1 MYIQSKLCLFE
12 RRIVMAD
19 SSKMKKSKVP
29 FFKSIPVQIVFFNIL
44 MLIVFNIVS
53 YIVNDGL
60 SSITDSA
67 QNIINGVTNL
77 VQKEGTVKEDLAKID
92 GTINSAIGL
101 WQYYGDE
108 DKQRIGNQLKGYEEE
123 VTTLVKSIGEEFATY
138 GDASATTQLDASSQ
152 ALIANVDE
160 VFNIMMTTGNGQ
172 VASEIITGEYAT
184 NMEGVKS
191 GMETLDASIEALRS
205 NVTVFMKQQ
214 RDKIT
219 VMNVTGMVVFIV
231 CLLLNL
237 YVSFFLITKVITR
250 ISDSVQDIISDI
262 NAGKGD
268 LTTRINVKTGNELV
282 FIRDGINEFIGTLQG
297 VMKDVKSGTL
307 ILTDSADKMT
317 SQIAAANDNITNTSA
332 ALEELS
338 ASMDNVSTT
347 ASHIKDQLND
357 VRDAVESI
365 NDEVASGKE
374 RAGEIQKE
382 ADAIKNEAMQKKENT
397 GSKVEA
403 LSKTLDE
410 SVKES
415 EQVNQIGEL
424 TKVILD
430 IASQTNLLALNASI
444 EAARAGEAGKG
455 FAVVA
460 QEISAL
466 ADNSRQTAGNIQ
478 TISENVTR
486 AVQDL
491 SNNAI
496 EVVDFI
502 NSTVIADYE
511 AFVETGEKYE
521 STAGIMNEILAA
533 FTEKADSLDDTMHS
547 MADSII
553 SITDSVEES
562 TQAINLS
569 ATNSTEIVGEIQ
581 EIGEA
586 MDNNNQVTNKL
597 SDSTRKFINV

>member
-1 MYIQSKLCLFE
+1 MSRSVNE
-12 RRIVMAD
+12 RRGKI
-19 SSKMKKSKVP
+19 P
-29 FFKSIPVQIVFFNIL
+29 FFKSIPVQILFFNIL
-44 MLIVFNIVS
+44 MLVVFNVVS
-53 YIVNDGL
+53 YVVNDGI
-60 SSITDSA
+60 SSMSDSA
-67 QNIINGVTNL
+67 QSIIKGVTEL
-77 VQKEGTVKEDLAKID
+77 VHKEGTVKEDLAKID
-92 GTINSAIGL
+92 GTIQSALGL
-101 WQYYGDE
+101 WQYYGDAE
-108 DKQRIGNQLKGYEEE
+108 KQNVGTNLKAYETE
-123 VTTLVKSIGEEFATY
+123 VNTLVKEIGDEFAMY
-138 GDASATTQLDASSQ
+138 GDTNATKQLETSAA

-160 VFNIMMTTGNGQ
+160 VYNIMMTTGDGQ
-172 VASEIITGEYAT
+172 TASGILTGEYVT
-184 NMEGVKS
+184 NMEGVKA
-191 GMETLDASIEALRS
+191 GLETLDSSIEALQGNVVAFMAQSRS
-205 NVTVFMKQQ
+205 
-214 RDKIT
+214 KIT
-219 VMNVTGMVVFIV
+219 VMNVVGMGVFIV

-237 YVSFFLITKVITR
+237 YVSFVLITKVILK
-250 ISDSVQDIISDI
+250 ISDSVQGIIDDI

-268 LTTRINVKTGNELV
+268 LTARINVKTGNELV
-282 FIRDGINEFIGTLQG
+282 FIRDGVNEFIETLQG
-297 VMKDVKSGTL
+297 VMKDVKNGTL

-317 SQIAAANDNITNTSA
+317 SQIALANDNITNTSA

-347 ASHIKDQLND
+347 ASHIKEQLND

-374 RAGEIQKE
+374 RASEIQKE
-382 ADAIKNEAMQKKENT
+382 ADTIKNEAMQKKENT
-397 GSKVEA
+397 GARVEA

-478 TISENVTR
+478 TISENVTQ
-486 AVQDL
+486 AVKEL

-502 NSTVIADYE
+502 NNTVIADYE

-521 STAGIMNEILAA
+521 STAGIMNEILEG
-533 FTEKADSLDDTMHS
+533 FTEKADSLDNTMHS
-547 MADSII
+547 MADSILT
-553 SITDSVEES
+553 ITDSVEES
-562 TQAINLS
+562 TQAISLS
-569 ATNSTEIVGEIQ
+569 ASNSTEIVGEIQ
-581 EIGEA
+581 EIGDA
-586 MDNNNQVTNKL
+586 MDNNNQVTSKL

>member
-1 MYIQSKLCLFE
+1 MSRTTE
-12 RRIVMAD
+12 N
-19 SSKMKKSKVP
+19 KKNKVS
-29 FFKSIPVQIVFFNIL
+29 FFKSIPVQILFFNIL
-44 MLIVFNIVS
+44 MLLVFNIVS
-53 YIVNDGL
+53 YIVNDGI
-60 SSITDSA
+60 SSMSDSA
-67 QNIINGVTNL
+67 QGIIAGVTEL
-77 VQKEGTVKEDLAKID
+77 VHKEGTVKEDLARID
-92 GTINSAIGL
+92 GTIQSALGL
-101 WQYYGDE
+101 WSYYTDA
-108 DKQRIGNQLKGYEEE
+108 DKERIGSELKSYESE
-123 VTTLVKSIGEEFATY
+123 VTTLVKEIGDEFTMY
-138 GDASATTQLDASSQ
+138 GNPNATTQLDASAK

-160 VFNIMMTTGNGQ
+160 VFNIMMTTGDGR
-172 VASEIITGEYAT
+172 VASEILTGDYMT
-184 NMEGVKS
+184 NMEGVKE
-191 GMETLDASIEALRS
+191 GMATLDASVESLQG
-205 NVTVFMKQQ
+205 NVVNYMAQSK
-214 RDKIT
+214 RKIT

-237 YVSFFLITKVITR
+237 YVSFVLITKVIVK
-250 ISDSVQDIISDI
+250 ISDSVQEIINDI

-268 LTTRINVKTGNELV
+268 LTARVNVKTGNELV
-282 FIRDGINEFIGTLQG
+282 FIRDGINDFIETLQG

-317 SQIAAANDNITNTSA
+317 SQIALANDNITNTSA

-347 ASHIKDQLND
+347 ASHIKEQLND

-382 ADAIKNEAMQKKENT
+382 ADTIKNEAMQKKENT
-397 GSKVEA
+397 GARVEA

-478 TISENVTR
+478 TISENVTK
-486 AVQDL
+486 AVQEL

-502 NSTVIADYE
+502 NNTVIADYE

-521 STAGIMNEILAA
+521 STAEIMNEILEG
-533 FTEKADSLDDTMHS
+533 FTEKADSLDNTMHS
-547 MADSII
+547 MADSILT
-553 SITDSVEES
+553 ITDSVEES
-562 TQAINLS
+562 TQAISLS
-569 ATNSTEIVGEIQ
+569 ASNSTEIVGEIQ

-597 SDSTRKFINV
+597 SDSTKKFINV

>member
-1 MYIQSKLCLFE
+1 MSRTTE
-12 RRIVMAD
+12 N
-19 SSKMKKSKVP
+19 KKNKVS
-29 FFKSIPVQIVFFNIL
+29 FFKSIPVQILFFNIL
-44 MLIVFNIVS
+44 MLLVFNIVS
-53 YIVNDGL
+53 YIVNDGI
-60 SSITDSA
+60 SSMSDSA
-67 QNIINGVTNL
+67 QSIIAGVTDL
-77 VQKEGTVKEDLAKID
+77 VHKEGTVKEDLARID
-92 GTINSAIGL
+92 GTIQSALGL
-101 WQYYGDE
+101 WSYYTDA
-108 DKQRIGNQLKGYEEE
+108 DKERIGSELKSYESE
-123 VTTLVKSIGEEFATY
+123 VTTLVKEIGDEFTMY
-138 GDASATTQLDASSQ
+138 GNPNATTQLDASAK

-160 VFNIMMTTGNGQ
+160 VFNIMMTTGDGR
-172 VASEIITGEYAT
+172 VASEILTGDYMT
-184 NMEGVKS
+184 NMEGVKA
-191 GMETLDASIEALRS
+191 GMTTLDASVDALRG
-205 NVTVFMKQQ
+205 NVVNYMAQS
-214 RDKIT
+214 RSKIT
-219 VMNVTGMVVFIV
+219 AMNVTGMVVFIV

-237 YVSFFLITKVITR
+237 YVSFVLITKVIVK
-250 ISDSVQDIISDI
+250 ISDSVQEIINDI

-268 LTTRINVKTGNELV
+268 LTARVNVKTGNELV
-282 FIRDGINEFIGTLQG
+282 FIRDGINDFIETLQG

-317 SQIAAANDNITNTSA
+317 SQIALANDNITNTSA

-347 ASHIKDQLND
+347 ASHIKEQLND

-374 RAGEIQKE
+374 SADEIQKE
-382 ADAIKNEAMQKKENT
+382 ADTIKNEAMQKKENT
-397 GSKVEA
+397 GARVEA
-403 LSKTLDE
+403 LSRTLDE

-478 TISENVTR
+478 TISENVTK
-486 AVQDL
+486 AVQEL

-502 NSTVIADYE
+502 NNTVIADYE

-521 STAGIMNEILAA
+521 STAEIMNEILEG
-533 FTEKADSLDDTMHS
+533 FTEKADSLDNTMNS
-547 MADSII
+547 MADSILT
-553 SITDSVEES
+553 ITDSVEES
-562 TQAINLS
+562 TQAISLS
-569 ATNSTEIVGEIQ
+569 ASNSTEIVGEIQ

-597 SDSTRKFINV
+597 SDSTKKFINV

>member
-1 MYIQSKLCLFE
+1 MSRTTE
-12 RRIVMAD
+12 N
-19 SSKMKKSKVP
+19 KKNKVS
-29 FFKSIPVQIVFFNIL
+29 FFKSIPVQILFFNIL
-44 MLIVFNIVS
+44 MLLVFNIVS
-53 YIVNDGL
+53 YIVNDGI
-60 SSITDSA
+60 SSMSNSA
-67 QNIINGVTNL
+67 QGIIAGVTEL
-77 VQKEGTVKEDLAKID
+77 VHKEGTVKEDLARID
-92 GTINSAIGL
+92 GTTQSALGL
-101 WQYYGDE
+101 WSYYTDA
-108 DKQRIGNQLKGYEEE
+108 DKERIVSELKSYESE
-123 VTTLVKSIGEEFATY
+123 VTTLVKEIGDEFTIY
-138 GDASATTQLDASSQ
+138 GNPNATTQLDASTK

-160 VFNIMMTTGNGQ
+160 VFNIMMTTGDGR
-172 VASEIITGEYAT
+172 VASEILTGDYVT
-184 NMEGVKS
+184 NMEGVKA
-191 GMETLDASIEALRS
+191 GMTTLDASVDALQG
-205 NVTVFMKQQ
+205 NVLNYMAQSKS
-214 RDKIT
+214 KIT

-237 YVSFFLITKVITR
+237 YVSFVLITKVIVK
-250 ISDSVQDIISDI
+250 ISDSVQEIINDI

-268 LTTRINVKTGNELV
+268 LTARVNVKTGNELV
-282 FIRDGINEFIGTLQG
+282 FIRDGINDFIETLQG

-317 SQIAAANDNITNTSA
+317 SQIALANDNITNTSA

-347 ASHIKDQLND
+347 ASHIKEQLND

-382 ADAIKNEAMQKKENT
+382 ADTIKNEAMQKKENT
-397 GSKVEA
+397 GARVEA

-478 TISENVTR
+478 TISENVTK
-486 AVQDL
+486 AVQEL

-502 NSTVIADYE
+502 NNTVIADYE

-521 STAGIMNEILAA
+521 STAEIMNEILEG
-533 FTEKADSLDDTMHS
+533 FTEKADSLDNTMHS
-547 MADSII
+547 MADSILT
-553 SITDSVEES
+553 ITDSVEES
-562 TQAINLS
+562 TQAISLS
-569 ATNSTEIVGEIQ
+569 ASNSTEIVGEIQ

-597 SDSTRKFINV
+597 SDSTKKFINV

>member
-1 MYIQSKLCLFE
+1 MSRTTE
-12 RRIVMAD
+12 N
-19 SSKMKKSKVP
+19 KKNKVS
-29 FFKSIPVQIVFFNIL
+29 FFKSIPVQILFFNIL
-44 MLIVFNIVS
+44 MLLVFNIVS
-53 YIVNDGL
+53 YIVNDGI
-60 SSITDSA
+60 SSMSDSA
-67 QNIINGVTNL
+67 QGIIAGVTEL
-77 VQKEGTVKEDLAKID
+77 VHKEGTVKEDLARID
-92 GTINSAIGL
+92 GTTQSALGL
-101 WQYYGDE
+101 WSYYTDA
-108 DKQRIGNQLKGYEEE
+108 DKERIGSELKSYESE
-123 VTTLVKSIGEEFATY
+123 VTTLVKEIGDEFTMY
-138 GDASATTQLDASSQ
+138 GNPNATTQLDASAK

-160 VFNIMMTTGNGQ
+160 VFNIMMTTGDGR
-172 VASEIITGEYAT
+172 VASEILTGDYMT
-184 NMEGVKS
+184 NMEGVKA
-191 GMETLDASIEALRS
+191 GMTTLDASVVALQG
-205 NVTVFMKQQ
+205 NVVNYMAQSKS
-214 RDKIT
+214 KIT

-237 YVSFFLITKVITR
+237 YVSFVLITKVIVK
-250 ISDSVQDIISDI
+250 ISDSVQEIINDI

-268 LTTRINVKTGNELV
+268 LTARVNVKTGNELV
-282 FIRDGINEFIGTLQG
+282 FIRDGINDFIETLQG

-317 SQIAAANDNITNTSA
+317 SQIALANDNITNTSA

-347 ASHIKDQLND
+347 ASHIKEQLND

-382 ADAIKNEAMQKKENT
+382 ADTIKNEAMQKKENT
-397 GSKVEA
+397 GARVEA

-478 TISENVTR
+478 TISENVTK
-486 AVQDL
+486 AVQEL

-502 NSTVIADYE
+502 NNTVIADYE

-521 STAGIMNEILAA
+521 STAEIMNEILEG
-533 FTEKADSLDDTMHS
+533 FTEKADSLDNTMHS
-547 MADSII
+547 MSDSILT
-553 SITDSVEES
+553 ITDSVEES
-562 TQAINLS
+562 TQAISLS
-569 ATNSTEIVGEIQ
+569 ASNSTEIVGEIQ

-586 MDNNNQVTNKL
+586 MENNNQVTNKL
-597 SDSTRKFINV
+597 SDSTKKFINV

>member
-1 MYIQSKLCLFE
+1 MN
-12 RRIVMAD
+12 
-19 SSKMKKSKVP
+19 SSRKQKVQ
-29 FFKSIPVQIVFFNIL
+29 FFKSIPVQILFFNIL
-44 MLIVFNIVS
+44 MFLVFNVVS
-53 YIVNDGL
+53 FVVNDGI
-60 SSITDSA
+60 SSMTDSV
-67 QNIINGVTNL
+67 QGILSGVTKL
-77 VQKEGTVKEDLAKID
+77 VQREGTVREDIAGLD
-92 GTINSAIGL
+92 GTIQSVLGL
-101 WQYYGDE
+101 WSYYGDAE
-108 DKQRIGNQLKGYEEE
+108 KQAASSKIATYESEIRE
-123 VTTLVKSIGEEFATY
+123 NIKSIGDELAMY
-138 GDASATTQLDASSQ
+138 GDAQATTQLSSSAE

-160 VFNIMMTTGNGQ
+160 AFNIMMTSGDGMA
-172 VASEIITGEYAT
+172 ASAIITGDYIN
-184 NMEGVKS
+184 NMNGVKS
-191 GMETLDASIEALRS
+191 GLSTLDSSIEALQG
-205 NVTVFMKQQ
+205 NVAGFITQQ
-214 RDKIT
+214 RNRIT
-219 VMNVTGMVVFIV
+219 TMNVTGMIIFIV

-237 YVSFFLITKVITR
+237 YVSFVLITKVIVK
-250 ISDSVQDIISDI
+250 ISDEVQDIIGDI
-262 NAGKGD
+262 NSGKGD
-268 LTTRINVKTGNELV
+268 LTARIKVRTGNELV
-282 FIRDGINEFIGTLQG
+282 FIRDGINEFIETLQQ
-297 VMKDVKSGTL
+297 VMREVKDGTR
-307 ILTDSADKMT
+307 ILTDSSDRMT

-365 NDEVASGKE
+365 NGEVASGKE
-374 RAGEIQKE
+374 RAKEIQKE
-382 ADAIKNEAMQKKENT
+382 ADAIKTEAMQKKENT
-397 GSKVEA
+397 GARMEA
-403 LSKTLDE
+403 LSQTLDA

-478 TISENVTR
+478 TISENVTQ
-486 AVQDL
+486 AVKEL

-521 STAGIMNEILAA
+521 NTAEIMTDILER
-533 FTEKADSLDDTMHS
+533 FSGRADSLDDTMHS

-562 TQAINLS
+562 TVAISLS
-569 ATNSTEIVGEIQ
+569 ANNSTEIVGEIQ
-581 EIGEA
+581 GIGDA
-586 MDNNNQVTNKL
+586 MDNNNRVTSQLN
-597 SDSTRKFINV
+597 DSTKKFVNL

>member
-1 MYIQSKLCLFE
+1 MSRTTE
-12 RRIVMAD
+12 N
-19 SSKMKKSKVP
+19 KKNKVS
-29 FFKSIPVQIVFFNIL
+29 FFKSIPVQILFFNIL
-44 MLIVFNIVS
+44 MLLVFNIVS
-53 YIVNDGL
+53 YIVNDGI
-60 SSITDSA
+60 SSMSDSA
-67 QNIINGVTNL
+67 QGIIAGVTEL
-77 VQKEGTVKEDLAKID
+77 VHKEGTVKEDLARID
-92 GTINSAIGL
+92 GTIQSAMGL
-101 WQYYGDE
+101 WSYYTDA
-108 DKQRIGNQLKGYEEE
+108 DKERIVSELKSYESE
-123 VTTLVKSIGEEFATY
+123 VTTLVKEIGDEFTIY
-138 GDASATTQLDASSQ
+138 GNPNATTQLDASAK

-160 VFNIMMTTGNGQ
+160 VFNIMMTTGDVR
-172 VASEIITGEYAT
+172 VASEILTGDYMT
-184 NMEGVKS
+184 NMEGVKA
-191 GMETLDASIEALRS
+191 GMTTLDASVDALRG
-205 NVTVFMKQQ
+205 NVVNYMAQE
-214 RDKIT
+214 RSKIT

-237 YVSFFLITKVITR
+237 YVSFVLITKVIVK
-250 ISDSVQDIISDI
+250 ISDSVQEIINDI

-268 LTTRINVKTGNELV
+268 LTARVNVKTGNELV
-282 FIRDGINEFIGTLQG
+282 FIRDGINDFIETLQG

-317 SQIAAANDNITNTSA
+317 SQIALANDNITNTSA

-347 ASHIKDQLND
+347 ASHIKEQLND

-382 ADAIKNEAMQKKENT
+382 ADTIKNEAMQKKENT
-397 GSKVEA
+397 GARVEA

-478 TISENVTR
+478 TISENVTK
-486 AVQDL
+486 AVQEL

-502 NSTVIADYE
+502 NNTVIADYE

-521 STAGIMNEILAA
+521 STAEIMNEILEG
-533 FTEKADSLDDTMHS
+533 FTEKADSLDNTMHS
-547 MADSII
+547 MSDSILT
-553 SITDSVEES
+553 ITDSVEES
-562 TQAINLS
+562 TQAISLS
-569 ATNSTEIVGEIQ
+569 ASNSTEIVGEIQ

-597 SDSTRKFINV
+597 SDSTKKFINV

>member
-1 MYIQSKLCLFE
+1 MSRSVNE
-12 RRIVMAD
+12 RRGKI
-19 SSKMKKSKVP
+19 P
-29 FFKSIPVQIVFFNIL
+29 FFKSIPVQILFFNIL
-44 MLIVFNIVS
+44 MLVVFNVVS
-53 YIVNDGL
+53 YVVNDGI
-60 SSITDSA
+60 SSMSDSA
-67 QNIINGVTNL
+67 QSIIAGVTEL
-77 VQKEGTVKEDLAKID
+77 VHKEGTVKEDLAKID
-92 GTINSAIGL
+92 GTIQSAIGL
-101 WQYYGDE
+101 WQYYGDAE
-108 DKQRIGNQLKGYEEE
+108 KQNVGTNLKAYETE
-123 VTTLVKSIGEEFATY
+123 VNTLVKEIGDEFAMY
-138 GDASATTQLDASSQ
+138 GDTNATKQLETSAT

-160 VFNIMMTTGNGQ
+160 VYNIMMTTGDGLT
-172 VASEIITGEYAT
+172 ASGILTGEYVT
-184 NMEGVKS
+184 NMEGVKA
-191 GMETLDASIEALRS
+191 GLETLDSSIGALQGNVVAFMAQSRS
-205 NVTVFMKQQ
+205 
-214 RDKIT
+214 KIT
-219 VMNVTGMVVFIV
+219 VMNVVGMGVFII

-237 YVSFFLITKVITR
+237 YVSFVLITKVILK
-250 ISDSVQDIISDI
+250 ISDSVQGIIDDI

-268 LTTRINVKTGNELV
+268 LTARINVKTGNELV
-282 FIRDGINEFIGTLQG
+282 FIRDGVNEFIETLQG
-297 VMKDVKSGTL
+297 VMKDVKNGTL

-317 SQIAAANDNITNTSA
+317 SQIALANDNITNTSA

-347 ASHIKDQLND
+347 ASHIKEQLND

-374 RAGEIQKE
+374 RASEIQKE
-382 ADAIKNEAMQKKENT
+382 ADTIKNEAMQKKENT
-397 GSKVEA
+397 GARVEA

-478 TISENVTR
+478 TISENVTQ
-486 AVQDL
+486 AVKEL

-502 NSTVIADYE
+502 NNTVIADYE

-521 STAGIMNEILAA
+521 STAGIMNEILEG
-533 FTEKADSLDDTMHS
+533 FTERADSLDNTMHS
-547 MADSII
+547 MADSILT
-553 SITDSVEES
+553 ITDSVEES
-562 TQAINLS
+562 TQAISLS
-569 ATNSTEIVGEIQ
+569 ASNSTEIVGEIQ
-581 EIGEA
+581 EIGDA
-586 MDNNNQVTNKL
+586 MDNNNQVTSKL

>member
-1 MYIQSKLCLFE
+1 MS
-12 RRIVMAD
+12 RSTD
-19 SSKMKKSKVP
+19 NKKNKVS
-29 FFKSIPVQIVFFNIL
+29 FFKSIPVQILFFNIL
-44 MLIVFNIVS
+44 MLLVFNIVS
-53 YIVNDGL
+53 YIVNDGI
-60 SSITDSA
+60 SSMSDSA
-67 QNIINGVTNL
+67 QGIIAGVTDL
-77 VQKEGTVKEDLAKID
+77 VHKEGTVKEDLARID
-92 GTINSAIGL
+92 GTIQSALGL
-101 WQYYGDE
+101 WSYYTDA
-108 DKQRIGNQLKGYEEE
+108 DKERIGSELKSYESE
-123 VTTLVKSIGEEFATY
+123 VTTLVKEIGDEFTIY
-138 GDASATTQLDASSQ
+138 GNPNATTQLDASAK

-160 VFNIMMTTGNGQ
+160 VFNIMMTTGDGR
-172 VASEIITGEYAT
+172 VASEILTGDYMT
-184 NMEGVKS
+184 NMEGVKE
-191 GMETLDASIEALRS
+191 GMATLDASVESLQGNVVNYMAQSRS
-205 NVTVFMKQQ
+205 
-214 RDKIT
+214 KIT

-237 YVSFFLITKVITR
+237 YVSFVLITKVIVK
-250 ISDSVQDIISDI
+250 ISDSVQEIINDI

-268 LTTRINVKTGNELV
+268 LTARVNVKTGNELV
-282 FIRDGINEFIGTLQG
+282 FIRDGINDFIETLQG

-317 SQIAAANDNITNTSA
+317 SQIALANDNITNTSA

-347 ASHIKDQLND
+347 ASHIKEQLND

-382 ADAIKNEAMQKKENT
+382 ADTIKNEAMQKKENT
-397 GSKVEA
+397 GARVEA

-478 TISENVTR
+478 TISENVTK
-486 AVQDL
+486 AVQEL

-502 NSTVIADYE
+502 NNTVIADYE

-521 STAGIMNEILAA
+521 STAEIMNEILEG
-533 FTEKADSLDDTMHS
+533 FTEKADSLDNTMHS
-547 MADSII
+547 MADSILT
-553 SITDSVEES
+553 ITDSVEES
-562 TQAINLS
+562 TQAISLS
-569 ATNSTEIVGEIQ
+569 ASNSTEIVGEIQ

-597 SDSTRKFINV
+597 SDSTKKFINV

>member
-1 MYIQSKLCLFE
+1 MSGSTESK
-12 RRIVMAD
+12 
-19 SSKMKKSKVP
+19 KKKVP
-29 FFKSIPVQIVFFNIL
+29 FFKSIPVQILFFNIL
-44 MLIVFNIVS
+44 MLIVFNVVS
-53 YIVNDGL
+53 YVVNDGI
-60 SSITDSA
+60 SSMSDSA
-67 QNIINGVTNL
+67 QGIIVGVTNL
-77 VQKEGTVKEDLAKID
+77 VHKEGVVKEDIAKMD
-92 GTINSAIGL
+92 GMIQSALGL
-101 WQYYGDE
+101 WSYYGDE
-108 DKQRIGNQLKGYEEE
+108 DKQRIGNELKQYEDE
-123 VTTLVKSIGEEFATY
+123 VTSLVKSIGDEFAIY
-138 GDASATTQLDASSQ
+138 GNTSATTQLDTSIKAI
-152 ALIANVDE
+152 IANIDE
-160 VFNIMMTTGNGQ
+160 VFNIMMTTGDGQ
-172 VASEIITGEYAT
+172 VASGILTGEYVT
-184 NMEGVKS
+184 NMEGVKA
-191 GMETLDASIEALRS
+191 GMDNLDASITALQG
-205 NVTVFMKQQ
+205 NVVTYMANS
-214 RDKIT
+214 RNKIT
-219 VMNVTGMVVFIV
+219 VMNVTGMIVFIV

-237 YVSFFLITKVITR
+237 YVSFFLITKVITK
-250 ISDSVQDIISDI
+250 ISDSVQDIIHDI

-347 ASHIKDQLND
+347 ASHIKEQLND

-365 NDEVASGKE
+365 NDEVSNGKE

-397 GSKVEA
+397 GSRVEA

-521 STAGIMNEILAA
+521 STAGIMNEILTA
-533 FTEKADSLDDTMHS
+533 FTEKADSLDNTMNS

>member
-1 MYIQSKLCLFE
+1 MSRTTE
-12 RRIVMAD
+12 N
-19 SSKMKKSKVP
+19 KKNKVS
-29 FFKSIPVQIVFFNIL
+29 FFKSIPVQILFFNIL
-44 MLIVFNIVS
+44 MLLVFNIVS
-53 YIVNDGL
+53 YIVNDGI
-60 SSITDSA
+60 SSMSNSA
-67 QNIINGVTNL
+67 QGIIAGVTEL
-77 VQKEGTVKEDLAKID
+77 VHKEGTVKEDLARID
-92 GTINSAIGL
+92 GTTQSALGL
-101 WQYYGDE
+101 WSYYTDA
-108 DKQRIGNQLKGYEEE
+108 DKERIVSELKSYESE
-123 VTTLVKSIGEEFATY
+123 VTTLVKEIGDEFIIY
-138 GDASATTQLDASSQ
+138 GNPNATTQLDASAK

-160 VFNIMMTTGNGQ
+160 VFNIMMTTGDGR
-172 VASEIITGEYAT
+172 VASEILTGDYVT
-184 NMEGVKS
+184 NMEGVKA
-191 GMETLDASIEALRS
+191 GMTTLDASVDALQG
-205 NVTVFMKQQ
+205 NVLNYMAQSKS
-214 RDKIT
+214 KIT

-237 YVSFFLITKVITR
+237 YVSFVLITKVIVK
-250 ISDSVQDIISDI
+250 ISDSVQEIINDI

-268 LTTRINVKTGNELV
+268 LTARVNVKTGNELV
-282 FIRDGINEFIGTLQG
+282 FIRDGINDFIETLQG

-317 SQIAAANDNITNTSA
+317 SQIALANDNITNTSA

-347 ASHIKDQLND
+347 ASHIKEQLND

-382 ADAIKNEAMQKKENT
+382 ADTIKNEAMQKKENT
-397 GSKVEA
+397 GARVEA

-478 TISENVTR
+478 TISENVTK
-486 AVQDL
+486 AVQEL

-502 NSTVIADYE
+502 NNTVIADYE

-521 STAGIMNEILAA
+521 STAEIMNEILEG
-533 FTEKADSLDDTMHS
+533 FTEKADSLDNTMHS
-547 MADSII
+547 MADSILT
-553 SITDSVEES
+553 ITDSVEES
-562 TQAINLS
+562 TQAISLS
-569 ATNSTEIVGEIQ
+569 ASNSTEIVGEIQ

-597 SDSTRKFINV
+597 SDSTKKFINV

>member
-1 MYIQSKLCLFE
+1 
-12 RRIVMAD
+12 MARTTEN
-19 SSKMKKSKVP
+19 KKNKVS
-29 FFKSIPVQIVFFNIL
+29 FFKSIPVQILFFNIL
-44 MLIVFNIVS
+44 MLLVFNIVS
-53 YIVNDGL
+53 YIVNDGI
-60 SSITDSA
+60 SSMSDSA
-67 QNIINGVTNL
+67 QGIIAGVTEL
-77 VQKEGTVKEDLAKID
+77 VHKEGTVKEDLARID
-92 GTINSAIGL
+92 GTVQSALGL
-101 WQYYGDE
+101 WSYYTDA
-108 DKQRIGNQLKGYEEE
+108 DKERIGSELKSYESE
-123 VTTLVKSIGEEFATY
+123 VTTLVKEIGDEFTMY
-138 GDASATTQLDASSQ
+138 GNPNATTQLDASAK

-160 VFNIMMTTGNGQ
+160 VFNIMMTTGDGR
-172 VASEIITGEYAT
+172 VASEILTGDYMT
-184 NMEGVKS
+184 NMEGVKA
-191 GMETLDASIEALRS
+191 GMTTLDASVDSLKGNIVNYMAQEKS
-205 NVTVFMKQQ
+205 
-214 RDKIT
+214 KIT

-237 YVSFFLITKVITR
+237 YVSFVLITKVIVK
-250 ISDSVQDIISDI
+250 ISDSVQEIINDI

-268 LTTRINVKTGNELV
+268 LTARVNVKTGNELV
-282 FIRDGINEFIGTLQG
+282 FIRDGINDFIETLQG

-317 SQIAAANDNITNTSA
+317 SQIALANDNITNTSA

-347 ASHIKDQLND
+347 ASHIKEQLND

-382 ADAIKNEAMQKKENT
+382 ADTIKNEAMQKKENT
-397 GSKVEA
+397 GARVEA

-478 TISENVTR
+478 TISENVTK
-486 AVQDL
+486 AVQEL

-502 NSTVIADYE
+502 NNTVIADYE

-521 STAGIMNEILAA
+521 STAEIMNEILEG
-533 FTEKADSLDDTMHS
+533 FTEKADSLDNTMHS
-547 MADSII
+547 MADSILT
-553 SITDSVEES
+553 ITDSVEES
-562 TQAINLS
+562 TQAISLS
-569 ATNSTEIVGEIQ
+569 ASNSTEIVGEIQ

-597 SDSTRKFINV
+597 SDSTKKFINV

>member
-1 MYIQSKLCLFE
+1 
-12 RRIVMAD
+12 MAR
-19 SSKMKKSKVP
+19 SNATKTNKVK
-29 FFKSIPVQIVFFNIL
+29 FFKSIPVQIVFFNVL
-44 MLIVFNIVS
+44 MLIVFNVVS
-53 YIVNDGL
+53 YVVNDGI
-60 SSITDSA
+60 SSMTDSV
-67 QNIINGVTNL
+67 QNIMSGVSAL
-77 VQKEGTVKEDLAKID
+77 IQKEGTVKEDMAKLD
-92 GTINSAIGL
+92 GTVQSAIGL
-101 WQYYGDE
+101 WSYYGDE
-108 DKQRIGNQLKGYEEE
+108 DKQRISNDIKTYESEI
-123 VTTLVKSIGEEFATY
+123 TTLVKEIGDEFAQY
-138 GDASATTQLDASSQ
+138 GDTKATAQLDSSAK
-152 ALIANVDE
+152 ALIGNVDE
-160 VFNIMMTTGNGQ
+160 VMNIMMTTGDGLT
-172 VASEIITGEYAT
+172 ASGILTGDYITNKA
-184 NMEGVKS
+184 GVEQ
-191 GMETLDASIEALRS
+191 GFATLDQS
-205 NVTVFMKQQ
+205 VTELQGNISTYINQQ
-214 RDKIT
+214 RSKIT
-219 VMNVTGMVVFIV
+219 TMNVTGMIIFVI

-237 YVSFFLITKVITR
+237 YVSFFLITKVIVS
-250 ISDSVQDIISDI
+250 ISGEVQDIINDI

-268 LTTRINVKTGNELV
+268 LTTRIKVKTGNELV
-282 FIRDGINEFIGTLQG
+282 FIRDGINEFIETLQG
-297 VMKDVKSGTL
+297 VMKDVKKGT
-307 ILTDSADKMT
+307 IVLTDSADRMT

-347 ASHIKDQLND
+347 ASHIKSQLSD
-357 VRDAVESI
+357 VKFAVDSI
-365 NDEVASGKE
+365 NKEVASGKE
-374 RAGEIQKE
+374 RANEIQRE

-410 SVKES
+410 SVKDS

-478 TISENVTR
+478 TISENVTQ
-486 AVQDL
+486 AVKEL
-491 SNNAI
+491 SSNAI
-496 EVVDFI
+496 EVIDFI

-521 STAGIMNEILAA
+521 STAGIMNEILEG
-533 FTEKADSLDDTMHS
+533 FTEKADSLDETMNS

-562 TQAINLS
+562 TQAISLS
-569 ATNSTEIVGEIQ
+569 ANNSTEIVGEIQ

-586 MDNNNQVTNKL
+586 MDSNNQVTSQLN
-597 SDSTRKFINV
+597 DSTKKFVNL

>member
-1 MYIQSKLCLFE
+1 MSRSVNE
-12 RRIVMAD
+12 RRGKI
-19 SSKMKKSKVP
+19 P
-29 FFKSIPVQIVFFNIL
+29 FFKSIPVQILFFNIL
-44 MLIVFNIVS
+44 MLVVFNVVS
-53 YIVNDGL
+53 YVVNDGI
-60 SSITDSA
+60 SSMSDSA
-67 QNIINGVTNL
+67 QSIIAGVTEL
-77 VQKEGTVKEDLAKID
+77 VHKEGTVKEDLAKID
-92 GTINSAIGL
+92 GTIQSAIGL
-101 WQYYGDE
+101 WQYYGDAE
-108 DKQRIGNQLKGYEEE
+108 KQNVGTNLKAYETE
-123 VTTLVKSIGEEFATY
+123 VNTLVKEIGDEFAMY
-138 GDASATTQLDASSQ
+138 GDTNATKQLETSAT

-160 VFNIMMTTGNGQ
+160 VYNIMMTTGDGLT
-172 VASEIITGEYAT
+172 ASGILTGEYVT
-184 NMEGVKS
+184 NMEGVKA
-191 GMETLDASIEALRS
+191 GLETLDSSIGALQGNVVAFMAQSRS
-205 NVTVFMKQQ
+205 
-214 RDKIT
+214 KIT
-219 VMNVTGMVVFIV
+219 VMNVVGMGVFII

-237 YVSFFLITKVITR
+237 YVSFVLITKVILK
-250 ISDSVQDIISDI
+250 ISDSVQGIIDDI

-268 LTTRINVKTGNELV
+268 LAARINVKTGNELV
-282 FIRDGINEFIGTLQG
+282 FIRDGVNEFIETLQG
-297 VMKDVKSGTL
+297 VMKDVKNGTL

-317 SQIAAANDNITNTSA
+317 SQIALANDNITNTSA

-347 ASHIKDQLND
+347 ASHIKEQLND

-374 RAGEIQKE
+374 RASEIQKE
-382 ADAIKNEAMQKKENT
+382 ADTIKNEAMQKKENT
-397 GSKVEA
+397 GARVEA

-478 TISENVTR
+478 TISENVTQ
-486 AVQDL
+486 AVKEL

-502 NSTVIADYE
+502 NNTVIADYE

-521 STAGIMNEILAA
+521 STAGIMNEILEG
-533 FTEKADSLDDTMHS
+533 FTEKADSLDNTMHS
-547 MADSII
+547 MADSILT
-553 SITDSVEES
+553 ITDSVEES
-562 TQAINLS
+562 TQAISLS
-569 ATNSTEIVGEIQ
+569 ASNSTEIVGEIQ
-581 EIGEA
+581 EIGDA
-586 MDNNNQVTNKL
+586 MDNNNQVTSKL

>member
-1 MYIQSKLCLFE
+1 MSRTTE
-12 RRIVMAD
+12 N
-19 SSKMKKSKVP
+19 KKNKVS
-29 FFKSIPVQIVFFNIL
+29 FFKSIPVQILFFNIL
-44 MLIVFNIVS
+44 MLLVFNIVS
-53 YIVNDGL
+53 YIVNDGI
-60 SSITDSA
+60 SSMSDSA
-67 QNIINGVTNL
+67 QGIIAGVTEL
-77 VQKEGTVKEDLAKID
+77 VHKEGTVKEDLARID
-92 GTINSAIGL
+92 GTIQSALGL
-101 WQYYGDE
+101 WSYYTDA
-108 DKQRIGNQLKGYEEE
+108 DKERIGSELKSYESE
-123 VTTLVKSIGEEFATY
+123 VTTLVKEIGDEFTIY
-138 GDASATTQLDASSQ
+138 GNPNATTQLDASAN

-160 VFNIMMTTGNGQ
+160 VFNIMMTTGDGL
-172 VASEIITGEYAT
+172 VASEILTGDYMT
-184 NMEGVKS
+184 NMEGVKA
-191 GMETLDASIEALRS
+191 GMTTLDASVDALRG
-205 NVTVFMKQQ
+205 NVVNYMEQS
-214 RDKIT
+214 RSKIT

-237 YVSFFLITKVITR
+237 YVSFVLITKVIVK
-250 ISDSVQDIISDI
+250 ISDSVQEIINDI

-268 LTTRINVKTGNELV
+268 LTARVNVKTGNELV
-282 FIRDGINEFIGTLQG
+282 FIRDGINDFIETLQG

-317 SQIAAANDNITNTSA
+317 SQIALANDNITNTSA

-347 ASHIKDQLND
+347 ASHIKEQLND

-382 ADAIKNEAMQKKENT
+382 ADTIKNEAMQKKENT
-397 GSKVEA
+397 GARVEA

-478 TISENVTR
+478 TISENVTK
-486 AVQDL
+486 AVQEL

-502 NSTVIADYE
+502 NNTVIADYE

-521 STAGIMNEILAA
+521 STAEIMNEILEG
-533 FTEKADSLDDTMHS
+533 FTEKADSLDNTMHS
-547 MADSII
+547 MADSVLT
-553 SITDSVEES
+553 ITDSVEES
-562 TQAINLS
+562 TQAISLS
-569 ATNSTEIVGEIQ
+569 ASNSTEIVGEIQ

-597 SDSTRKFINV
+597 SDSTKKFINV

>member
-1 MYIQSKLCLFE
+1 MSRTTE
-12 RRIVMAD
+12 N
-19 SSKMKKSKVP
+19 KKNKVS
-29 FFKSIPVQIVFFNIL
+29 FFKSIPVQILFFNIL
-44 MLIVFNIVS
+44 MLLVFNIVS
-53 YIVNDGL
+53 YIVNDGI
-60 SSITDSA
+60 SSMSDSA
-67 QNIINGVTNL
+67 QGIIAGVTEL
-77 VQKEGTVKEDLAKID
+77 VHKEGTVKEDLARID
-92 GTINSAIGL
+92 GTIQSALGL
-101 WQYYGDE
+101 WSYYTDA
-108 DKQRIGNQLKGYEEE
+108 DKERIGSELKSYESE
-123 VTTLVKSIGEEFATY
+123 VTTLVKEIGDEFTIY
-138 GDASATTQLDASSQ
+138 GNPNATTQLDASTK

-160 VFNIMMTTGNGQ
+160 VFNIMMTTGDGR
-172 VASEIITGEYAT
+172 VASEILTGDYMT
-184 NMEGVKS
+184 NMEGVKA
-191 GMETLDASIEALRS
+191 GMTTLDASVDALQG
-205 NVTVFMKQQ
+205 NVLNYMAQSKS
-214 RDKIT
+214 KIT

-237 YVSFFLITKVITR
+237 YVSFVLITKVIVK
-250 ISDSVQDIISDI
+250 ISDSVQEIINDI

-268 LTTRINVKTGNELV
+268 LTARVNVKTGNELV
-282 FIRDGINEFIGTLQG
+282 FIRDGINDFIETLQG

-317 SQIAAANDNITNTSA
+317 SQIALANDNITNTSA

-347 ASHIKDQLND
+347 ASHIKEQLND

-382 ADAIKNEAMQKKENT
+382 ADTIKNEAMQKKENT
-397 GSKVEA
+397 GARVEA

-478 TISENVTR
+478 TISENVTK
-486 AVQDL
+486 AVQEL

-502 NSTVIADYE
+502 NNTVIADYE

-521 STAGIMNEILAA
+521 STAEIMNEILEG
-533 FTEKADSLDDTMHS
+533 FTEKADSLDNTMHS
-547 MADSII
+547 MADSILT
-553 SITDSVEES
+553 ITGSVEES
-562 TQAINLS
+562 TQAISLS
-569 ATNSTEIVGEIQ
+569 ASNSTEIVGEIQ

-597 SDSTRKFINV
+597 SDSTKKFINV

>member
-1 MYIQSKLCLFE
+1 MF
-12 RRIVMAD
+12 IVLKGEVTMAG
-19 SSKMKKSKVP
+19 SNATKTNKVK
-29 FFKSIPVQIVFFNIL
+29 FFKSIPVQIVFFNVL
-44 MLIVFNIVS
+44 MLIVFNVVS
-53 YIVNDGL
+53 YVVNDGI
-60 SSITDSA
+60 SSMTDSV
-67 QNIINGVTNL
+67 QNIMSGVSAL
-77 VQKEGTVKEDLAKID
+77 IQKEGTVKEDMAKLD
-92 GTINSAIGL
+92 GTVQSALGL
-101 WQYYGDE
+101 WSYYGDE
-108 DKQRIGNQLKGYEEE
+108 DKQRISNDIKTYESEI
-123 VTTLVKSIGEEFATY
+123 TTIVKEIGDEFTQY
-138 GDASATTQLDASSQ
+138 GDTKATAQLDSSAK
-152 ALIANVDE
+152 ALIGNVDE
-160 VFNIMMTTGNGQ
+160 VMNILMTTGDGLT
-172 VASEIITGEYAT
+172 ASGILTGDYITNKA
-184 NMEGVKS
+184 GVEQ
-191 GMETLDASIEALRS
+191 GFATLDQS
-205 NVTVFMKQQ
+205 VTELQGNISTYINQQ
-214 RDKIT
+214 RSKIT
-219 VMNVTGMVVFIV
+219 TMNVTGMIIFVI

-237 YVSFFLITKVITR
+237 YVSFFLITKVIVS
-250 ISDSVQDIISDI
+250 ISGEVQDIINDI

-268 LTTRINVKTGNELV
+268 LTTRIKVKTGNELV
-282 FIRDGINEFIGTLQG
+282 FIRDGINEFIETLQG
-297 VMKDVKSGTL
+297 VMKDVKKGT
-307 ILTDSADKMT
+307 IVLTDSADRMT

-347 ASHIKDQLND
+347 ASHIKSQLSD
-357 VRDAVESI
+357 VKFAVDSI
-365 NDEVASGKE
+365 NKEVASGKE
-374 RAGEIQKE
+374 RANEIQRE

-397 GSKVEA
+397 GSKVED

-410 SVKES
+410 SVKDS

-478 TISENVTR
+478 TISENVTQ
-486 AVQDL
+486 AVKEL
-491 SNNAI
+491 SSNAI
-496 EVVDFI
+496 EVIDFI

-521 STAGIMNEILAA
+521 STAGIMNDILEG
-533 FTEKADSLDDTMHS
+533 FTEKADSLDETMNS

-562 TQAINLS
+562 TQAISLS
-569 ATNSTEIVGEIQ
+569 ANNSTEIVGEIQ

-586 MDNNNQVTNKL
+586 MDSNNQVTSQLN
-597 SDSTRKFINV
+597 DSTKKFVNL

>member
-1 MYIQSKLCLFE
+1 MSRTTE
-12 RRIVMAD
+12 N
-19 SSKMKKSKVP
+19 KKNKVS
-29 FFKSIPVQIVFFNIL
+29 FFKSIPVQILFFNIL
-44 MLIVFNIVS
+44 MLLVFNIVS
-53 YIVNDGL
+53 YIVNDGI
-60 SSITDSA
+60 SSMSDSA
-67 QNIINGVTNL
+67 QGIIAGVTEL
-77 VQKEGTVKEDLAKID
+77 VHKEGTVKEDLARID
-92 GTINSAIGL
+92 GTIQSALGL
-101 WQYYGDE
+101 WSYYTDA
-108 DKQRIGNQLKGYEEE
+108 DKERIGSELKSYESE
-123 VTTLVKSIGEEFATY
+123 VTTLVKEIGDEFTIY
-138 GDASATTQLDASSQ
+138 GNPNATTQLDASAK

-160 VFNIMMTTGNGQ
+160 VFNIMMTTGDVR
-172 VASEIITGEYAT
+172 VASEILTGDYVT
-184 NMEGVKS
+184 NMEGVKA
-191 GMETLDASIEALRS
+191 GMTTLDASVDALRG
-205 NVTVFMKQQ
+205 NVVNYMAQL
-214 RDKIT
+214 RSKIT

-237 YVSFFLITKVITR
+237 YVSFVLITKVIVK
-250 ISDSVQDIISDI
+250 ISDSVQEIINDI

-268 LTTRINVKTGNELV
+268 LTARVNVKTGNELV
-282 FIRDGINEFIGTLQG
+282 FIRDGINDFIETLQG

-317 SQIAAANDNITNTSA
+317 SQIALANDNITNTSA

-347 ASHIKDQLND
+347 ASQIKEQLND

-382 ADAIKNEAMQKKENT
+382 ADTIKNEAMQKKENT
-397 GSKVEA
+397 GARVEA

-478 TISENVTR
+478 TISENVTK
-486 AVQDL
+486 AVQEL

-502 NSTVIADYE
+502 NNTVIADYE

-521 STAGIMNEILAA
+521 STAGIMNEILEG
-533 FTEKADSLDDTMHS
+533 FTEKADSLDNTMHS
-547 MADSII
+547 MADSILT
-553 SITDSVEES
+553 ITDSVEES
-562 TQAINLS
+562 TQAISLS
-569 ATNSTEIVGEIQ
+569 ASNSTEIVGEIQ

-597 SDSTRKFINV
+597 SDSTKKFINV